1 VNSLKIATKILKLKQ
16 VEEKDN
22 YVSITGFRVEDEKWD
37 VKEVSSEESR
47 EKVINKLLEVAGEYM
62 VHEKTSDSLV
72 LIEVETLGQKVVIGE
87 GGDLNASTVLIP
99 KPQYLRRI
107 LFVKCTEPTNCRV
120 VYEYKPSSQF
130 IVYEGNLSI
139 NNIDYDFIVLEGNE
153 YTRIIYP
160 HELLLPKPKPK
171 IEEKKKKKRRKKSK
185 NQRQSQ
191 RVKREKPGKRRI
203 VSRWFNAHSHKGLKR
218 RHS

>member
-1 VNSLKIATKILKLKQ
+1 MNSLKIATKILKLKQ
-16 VEEKDN
+16 VEEKDDN
-22 YVSITGFRVEDEKWD
+22 VSITGFRVEDEKWD
-37 VKEVSSEESR
+37 IKEVDSEESR

-62 VHEKTSDSLV
+62 VHEKTSDSPV
-72 LIEVETLGQKVVIGE
+72 LIEVETLGQKVIIGE

-107 LFVKCTEPTNCRV
+107 LFIKCTEPTNCRV

-185 NQRQSQ
+185 KSKTKSKSK
-191 RVKREKPGKRRI
+191 KRKTRKKK
-203 VSRWFNAHSHKGLKR
+203 SSK
-218 RHS
+218 

>member
-1 VNSLKIATKILKLKQ
+1 MNSLKIATKILKLKQ
-16 VEEKDN
+16 VEEKDDN
-22 YVSITGFRVEDEKWD
+22 VSITGFRVEDEKWD
-37 VKEVSSEESR
+37 IKEVDSEESR

-72 LIEVETLGQKVVIGE
+72 LIEVETLGQKVIIGE

-107 LFVKCTEPTNCRV
+107 LFIKCTEPTNCRV

-171 IEEKKKKKRRKKSK
+171 IEEKKKKKMRKKSK
-185 NQRQSQ
+185 KSKTKSKSK
-191 RVKREKPGKRRI
+191 KRKTRKKK
-203 VSRWFNAHSHKGLKR
+203 SSK
-218 RHS
+218 

>member
-1 VNSLKIATKILKLKQ
+1 MNSLKIATKILKLKQ
-16 VEEKDN
+16 VEEKDDN
-22 YVSITGFRVEDEKWD
+22 VSITGFRVEDEKWD
-37 VKEVSSEESR
+37 IKEVDSEESR

-72 LIEVETLGQKVVIGE
+72 LIEVETLGQKVIIGE

-107 LFVKCTEPTNCRV
+107 LFIKCTEPTNCRV

-185 NQRQSQ
+185 KSKTKSKSK
-191 RVKREKPGKRRI
+191 KRKTRKKK
-203 VSRWFNAHSHKGLKR
+203 SSK
-218 RHS
+218 